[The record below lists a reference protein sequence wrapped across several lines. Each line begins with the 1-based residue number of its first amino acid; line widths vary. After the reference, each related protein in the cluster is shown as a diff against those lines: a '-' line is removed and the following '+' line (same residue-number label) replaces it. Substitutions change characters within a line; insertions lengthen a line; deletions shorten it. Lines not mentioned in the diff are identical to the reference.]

1 LPCFLSAACLNRS
14 DPILQIKREKMDQNF
29 DLRSYVIRGAERVAA
44 EVMRATWKNPRE
56 SAFMLRFGAAFA
68 AAAKRR
74 KDARGRG
81 KRAPGYL
88 TLRLSA
94 VEEPT
99 DWEAFFAAL
108 SKRGVSVIL
117 LTGAEAL
124 HRPALLETAGK
135 TPDIC
140 FPVFTSA
147 LPGAQE
153 LKLLDRCRNLV
164 PVVNVSETG
173 GQTLETMDALGKKNI
188 LFGAFAAV
196 TGESLN
202 AVCADAR
209 VNAIAKRGC
218 KGLLYLDEL
227 ASEAEKASLA
237 AQISRLRIVFPEMLF
252 FSMDAKHFGGTIL
265 HGSKAELDKFLQ

>member
-1 LPCFLSAACLNRS
+1 
-14 DPILQIKREKMDQNF
+14 MDQKF
-29 DLRSYVIRGAERVAA
+29 DLRSYVIHGAERVAA

-74 KDARGRG
+74 KDARGRR
-81 KRAPGYL
+81 KKAPGYL
-88 TLRLSA
+88 TLRLGA

-108 SKRGVSVIL
+108 SKRGVSAIL
-117 LTGAEAL
+117 LMGAEPL
-124 HRPALLETAGK
+124 HRPALLEAAGK
-135 TPDIC
+135 TPDIL
-140 FPVFTSA
+140 FPVFTAA

-164 PVVNVSETG
+164 PVVDVSETG
-173 GQTLETMDALGKKNI
+173 GQALETMDALGKKNI
-188 LFGAFAAV
+188 LFGAFAVA

-209 VNAIAKRGC
+209 VTAITKRGC
-218 KGLLYLDEL
+218 KGLLYLDQL
-227 ASEAEKASLA
+227 AGESQKASLA
-237 AQISRLRIVFPEMLF
+237 AQISRLRTAYPEMLF
-252 FSMDAKHFGGTIL
+252 FSMEAERFGGTIL
-265 HGSKAELDKFLQ
+265 HGSRTELDNFLQ